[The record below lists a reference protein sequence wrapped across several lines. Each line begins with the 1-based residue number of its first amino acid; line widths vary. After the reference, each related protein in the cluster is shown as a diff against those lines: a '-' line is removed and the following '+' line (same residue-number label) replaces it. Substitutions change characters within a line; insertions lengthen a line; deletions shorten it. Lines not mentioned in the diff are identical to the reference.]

1 MKRSSTSVLL
11 LASLAV
17 LVSATFAQQKAT
29 PAYDTK
35 EYKIRVTTVA
45 DGLSYP
51 YCLAFLPDG
60 NILVTEMNGKLRL
73 IRNGVLTSD
82 PIGGIPMVLPDAPS
96 HGLMDIALHPNYAKN
111 HLIYFSYNKPG
122 EKGVTEA
129 MARGTFDGK
138 QLTGV
143 KDIFVADA
151 WSKTKGRQ
159 NSRIAFGRDGMLYM
173 TVSVGGEIRRAQDM
187 KDHAGKVLRLRD
199 DGSVPPDNP
208 YVGKDGYR
216 PEIFT
221 NGHGNIHGLAI
232 RPETGELFGMEH
244 GDEANIL
251 KAGGNYGWPYA
262 QQGQGTS
269 VEKLSMPAGLKLTSA
284 YMSWNPQ
291 RRVSGIL
298 FYTGDKFPKWKG
310 NMFLGTLNNQQIHR
324 VAFTKDGPAVHE
336 DLFTVKGL
344 QVRDVR
350 QGPDGLIYFTSFE
363 GAGPGRVLRI
373 EPGY

>member
-129 MARGTFDGK
+129 VARGTFDGK

-173 TVSVGGEIRRAQDM
+173 TVSVGGEILRAQDM

-232 RPETGELFGMEH
+232 RPETGEAWNMATRQTWPAATTVGRMLSRARARALRNSLCLPDSNSRPHTCRGTRSGGSPGFFSTRATNFQNG
-244 GDEANIL
+244 
-251 KAGGNYGWPYA
+251 KAICSSERST
-262 QQGQGTS
+262 TS
-269 VEKLSMPAGLKLTSA
+269 RFIAWHS
-284 YMSWNPQ
+284 Q
-291 RRVSGIL
+291 RTVPR
-298 FYTGDKFPKWKG
+298 
-310 NMFLGTLNNQQIHR
+310 
-324 VAFTKDGPAVHE
+324 FT
-336 DLFTVKGL
+336 
-344 QVRDVR
+344 
-350 QGPDGLIYFTSFE
+350 
-363 GAGPGRVLRI
+363 RI
-373 EPGY
+373 CSR